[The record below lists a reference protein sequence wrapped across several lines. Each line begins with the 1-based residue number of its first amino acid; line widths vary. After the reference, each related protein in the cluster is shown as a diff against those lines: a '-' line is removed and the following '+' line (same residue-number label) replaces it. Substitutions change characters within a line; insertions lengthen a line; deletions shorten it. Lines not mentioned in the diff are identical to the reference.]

1 MEDWELCTDQKNFSN
16 FSRECLINVF
26 SVAIDQLNVSL
37 LNKMINIFKK
47 KKILTDPTSQY
58 CILCITITF
67 INVLQKCPNTF
78 EAIKYSYCLQ
88 RTTLVYW
95 YHKLTGNITP

>member
-1 MEDWELCTDQKNFSN
+1 MEDWELCSDQKNFSN

-47 KKILTDPTSQY
+47 KKIPY
-58 CILCITITF
+58 
-67 INVLQKCPNTF
+67 
-78 EAIKYSYCLQ
+78 
-88 RTTLVYW
+88 
-95 YHKLTGNITP
+95 